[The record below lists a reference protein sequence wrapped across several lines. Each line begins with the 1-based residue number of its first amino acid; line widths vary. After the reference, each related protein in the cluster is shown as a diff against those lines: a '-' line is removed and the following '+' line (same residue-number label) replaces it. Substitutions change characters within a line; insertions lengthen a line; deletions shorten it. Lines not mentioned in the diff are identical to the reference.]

1 MPRLQ
6 RCATARRKKILGV
19 GRGNMAA
26 AADHDDDFMEP
37 PVRSSSLPVK
47 YVAPISR
54 CTPISISSI
63 VNDFKDEKKRLV
75 REMKF
80 DGILKLPEITNSRE
94 FSHNLLSRVST
105 EDIAIRMGDGSLLYF
120 TDGDVHKVLGIP
132 FTGKEL
138 RIPSMEEI
146 NHIKN
151 IICIRLNVPEFK
163 KITRTVLTDIL
174 SKKHEAP
181 MSDDEV
187 AAFKTAFILLVMTK
201 FLAPQTLLDN
211 ICPRY
216 FMALK
221 NLDDIHN
228 WNWARYVVNDIIAAA
243 QALANKL
250 TDETKAT
257 YINGCVIFL
266 QIFYLDNLELGP
278 LSLKHDC
285 FPRIMAYDKHA
296 IKVRMSMDL
305 KEKNQ
310 YKPTQFGMMKLR
322 PRSEVC
328 YSRHTMGMMS
338 AFRAESGA
346 VPSEINPDN
355 SKIVQQAF
363 LIRDN
368 LSDGNIDSCANVF
381 RQTSHV
387 QLQHPSGIS

>member
-6 RCATARRKKILGV
+6 RCATARRKKIFGV
-19 GRGNMAA
+19 GRGKMAA
-26 AADHDDDFMEP
+26 ATAHDDDFMEP
-37 PVRSSSLPVK
+37 PVRSTSLPVK
-47 YVAPISR
+47 YVAPVSR
-54 CTPISISSI
+54 CTPISIS
-63 VNDFKDEKKRLV
+63 LV
-75 REMKF
+75 IEMKF
-80 DGILKLPEITNSRE
+80 DGILKLLEITNSQE

-105 EDIAIRMGDGSLLYF
+105 EEIAIRMGDGTLLHF

-132 FTGKEL
+132 FSGKEL
-138 RIPSMEEI
+138 RIPSTEEV

-151 IICIRLNVPEFK
+151 VICIRLNVPEFK
-163 KITRTVLTDIL
+163 KT
-174 SKKHEAP
+174 HEKSP
-181 MSDDEV
+181 MSDEEI
-187 AAFKTAFILLVMTK
+187 AAFKTAFILLLMTK

-211 ICPRY
+211 ICPKY

-221 NLDDIHN
+221 NLDDIPN

-250 TDETKAT
+250 SDDTKAT

-322 PRSEVC
+322 PRSDVC
-328 YSRHTMGMMS
+328 YSRPNVGMMS
-338 AFRAESGA
+338 AFRVKSAS
-346 VPSEINPDN
+346 VPSDNNPDN

-363 LIRDN
+363 LQGDN
-368 LSDGNIDSCANVF
+368 LSDGNMDSCANVF
-381 RQTSHV
+381 HQPSHV
-387 QLQHPSGIS
+387 QLQHPSGIFETFMDDG

>member
-6 RCATARRKKILGV
+6 RCATARRKKIFGV
-19 GRGNMAA
+19 GRGKMAA
-26 AADHDDDFMEP
+26 ATAHDDDFMEP
-37 PVRSSSLPVK
+37 PVRSTSLPVK
-47 YVAPISR
+47 YVAPVSR

-63 VNDFKDEKKRLV
+63 VKDFNDEKKRLV
-75 REMKF
+75 IEMKF
-80 DGILKLPEITNSRE
+80 DGILKLPEITNSQE

-105 EDIAIRMGDGSLLYF
+105 EEIAIRMGDGTLLHF

-132 FTGKEL
+132 FSGKEL
-138 RIPSMEEI
+138 RIPSTEEV

-151 IICIRLNVPEFK
+151 VICIRLNVPEFK
-163 KITRTVLTDIL
+163 KT
-174 SKKHEAP
+174 HEKSP
-181 MSDDEV
+181 MSDEEI
-187 AAFKTAFILLVMTK
+187 AAFKTAFILLLMTK

-211 ICPRY
+211 ICPKY

-221 NLDDIHN
+221 NLDDIPN

-250 TDETKAT
+250 SDDTKAT

-322 PRSEVC
+322 PRSDVC
-328 YSRHTMGMMS
+328 YSRPNVGMMS
-338 AFRAESGA
+338 AFRVKSAS
-346 VPSEINPDN
+346 VPSDNNPDN

-363 LIRDN
+363 LQGDN
-368 LSDGNIDSCANVF
+368 LSDGNMDSCANVF
-381 RQTSHV
+381 HQPSHV
-387 QLQHPSGIS
+387 QLQHPSGIFETFMDDG